1 MHINMDLHIFYNLYH
16 RTRTFTADEYI
27 TLLGTYS
34 DHIAIEEKTRM
45 KFFSEIKDAINDLG
59 GKITIYDT
67 IDLQLARK
75 P

>member
-1 MHINMDLHIFYNLYH
+1 MIIFIIH
-16 RTRTFTADEYI
+16 RGVWTVVLIR
-27 TLLGTYS
+27 

-45 KFFSEIKDAINDLG
+45 KFFSEIKDAINGLG
-59 GKITIYDT
+59 GQITIYDT